1 MLGVA
6 YTNFITDIFTYEIVW
21 HVGTVD
27 EFVLWM
33 SRGLNWCYRSITP
46 LKNHVMN
53 PSNYLLITIVWLWK
67 VDFCTN
73 GFYLHGR
80 WFSCS
85 QKHPWLPP
93 PISVKKEKGRVKFL
107 LHKKKLIL
115 MTFTVSDIMKNS
127 LTFLISAYILDDDLP
142 DWLIGNFFYPFT
154 VIHTMFY
161 DYLLLPLNFNH
172 ENFWSC
178 QRSKNIWESVNGET
192 EMVCC
197 SQLRTHTK
205 HG

>member
-1 MLGVA
+1 
-6 YTNFITDIFTYEIVW
+6 
-21 HVGTVD
+21 
-27 EFVLWM
+27 
-33 SRGLNWCYRSITP
+33 
-46 LKNHVMN
+46 
-53 PSNYLLITIVWLWK
+53 
-67 VDFCTN
+67 
-73 GFYLHGR
+73 
-80 WFSCS
+80 
-85 QKHPWLPP
+85 
-93 PISVKKEKGRVKFL
+93 
-107 LHKKKLIL
+107 